1 MTEQTFTF
9 TAAQIRIICE
19 TARDA
24 AREDFT
30 WDAAHGTFAQVR
42 DMVNAGKPEAE
53 QVSRETC
60 SASGLPALTISRT
73 CANVPC
79 AASHVKSSR
88 AASRAVSQMILI
100 CAAVKVK
107 VCSVIPVSLILV
119 PV

>member
-53 QVSRETC
+53 QVSRETFF
-60 SASGLPALTISRT
+60 GWFGVEPPAW
-73 CANVPC
+73 
-79 AASHVKSSR
+79 VK
-88 AASRAVSQMILI
+88 
-100 CAAVKVK
+100 
-107 VCSVIPVSLILV
+107 
-119 PV
+119 